1 MTKPRATATTPA
13 RKGRKLVFA
22 LGATA
27 MIMSVLY
34 PLRQYAASKQELRGL
49 IASEQRMDAK
59 MEELKAAKQRLS
71 SDAEVERLARE
82 HLHMV
87 RPGEVAFAI
96 TGAAPTPPP
105 LTQEP
110 APAKAAKK
118 RPWYKSLWRWFT
130 GG

>member
-1 MTKPRATATTPA
+1 MAKTTPP
-13 RKGRKLVFA
+13 RKSRKLVFA

-27 MIMSVLY
+27 MALSVLY

-49 IASEQRMDAK
+49 VASEKRMDQK
-59 MEELKAAKQRLS
+59 MEELKAAKARLS

-96 TGAAPTPPP
+96 TGAAPTPPAITDP
-105 LTQEP
+105 DK
-110 APAKAAKK
+110 PAKVAKQK
-118 RPWYKSLWRWFT
+118 RPWYKSFWHWLA
-130 GG
+130 GD